1 MPPHKSAGHVV
12 KLELVDDGHL
22 SASGSA
28 DGHVVKSERAD
39 DGHLVSAGSGS
50 ADGRTSSADGK
61 TSALASQKRSSMR
74 KAATKK
80 GVIPKARKPF
90 ILYYMELAPTLP
102 GTNSEKGRIAGAR
115 WKELTQEEKQ
125 KYILQSAEE
134 FEKQRRA
141 LLEQGEHVRG
151 IAEAHPRKKSKTEPL
166 EAEHAATPAA
176 PRNRMQAQHG
186 IVETSGTLAKFTWT
200 TTLETLIGRGT
211 YGQVFRAKHG
221 PSGLVAAVKSFL
233 SPDDDD
239 FKAEVNVYEKLVNVA
254 CSSGHLPFFLR
265 MYAHSEQTSSGPK
278 AIILEYVAENHLGK
292 LLAVRSLNT
301 AELWS
306 LAKQLGSAL
315 YFLHTHV
322 GVMHLDVK
330 PANVLFR
337 PSDQRSFLV
346 DFGMAESWQGETPL
360 RYERY
365 VTAPYRPPE
374 LWTAGKL
381 NLPGKRSAV
390 GSHIDVWSYGC
401 TLFEACKAKRL
412 FGTRNFAASTVHNEI
427 RGYMKHRQ
435 SIKWR
440 WHMSDWYCLLLSTGA
455 PWCNILERCLCD
467 AADRP
472 SFKLDMGATLDSWG
486 KAGNTSMARPGV

>member
-1 MPPHKSAGHVV
+1 MPPPKSAGHVV
-12 KLELVDDGHL
+12 KLELVDDGPL

-39 DGHLVSAGSGS
+39 DYLVSAGSGS
-50 ADGRTSSADGK
+50 ADGQTSPADGK
-61 TSALASQKRSSMR
+61 TSAPQKRSSMR

-125 KYILQSAEE
+125 KYILQSSEE
-134 FEKQRRA
+134 FAKQRRA
-141 LLEQGEHVRG
+141 LLDQGEHVRG
-151 IAEAHPRKKSKTEPL
+151 IAEEPVRKKLKREPL
-166 EAEHAATPAA
+166 EAKRTTPAA
-176 PRNRMQAQHG
+176 PRNRMQIQSG
-186 IVETSGTLAKFTWT
+186 IVEMSGTLAKFTWT
-200 TTLETLIGRGT
+200 TTPETLIGRGT
-211 YGQVFRAKHG
+211 YGQVFRATHG

-265 MYAHSEQTSSGPK
+265 MYAHSEQKSSGPK

-301 AELWS
+301 EELWS

-337 PSDQRSFLV
+337 PSDQRAFLV
-346 DFGMAESWQGETPL
+346 DFGMAESWQGNDPL

-365 VTAPYRPPE
+365 VTAHYRPPE

-381 NLPGKRSAV
+381 DLPGKRSTI

-412 FGTRNFAASTVHNEI
+412 FGTRTLVASTVHKEI
-427 RGYMKHRQ
+427 LGYMKHRQ
-435 SIKWR
+435 SSKWR
-440 WHMSDWYCLLLSTGA
+440 WHVSDWYCVLRATGA
-455 PWCNILERCLCD
+455 PWCQILERCLCD

-486 KAGNTSMARPGV
+486 KAGSTS